1 MLEGFVNDTKIFK
14 NRAITAEECLEH
26 LSHEEKIEL
35 LNNKT
40 EIDFEAGESIIKEGF
55 VASNIMY
62 IETGLAKLDINNGSQ
77 ISTIGLMA
85 PKSFIGIICTF
96 ASRNLSFSAVALEK
110 TKISI
115 FDISLFEK
123 FIKQNGK
130 FAYHLIQ
137 HMSGIT
143 STMVHHI
150 SRFSHKNIDGALSI
164 LLCDFSSI
172 YKTDSFILPLNRKE
186 IANILGYSKESVIN
200 TLSKFNKEGIL
211 KVQDKKIE
219 ILDKHTL
226 KRIADIG

>member
-1 MLEGFVNDTKIFK
+1 MLEGFINDNKRSRTKT
-14 NRAITAEECLEH
+14 ITAEECLEY
-26 LSHEEKIEL
+26 LSDEEKIEL
-35 LNNKT
+35 LDSKI
-40 EIDFEAGESIIKEGF
+40 EVEFEAGETIIKEGF

-62 IETGLAKLDINNGSQ
+62 IETGLAKLDINNGSH
-77 ISTIGLMA
+77 ISTISLMA

-110 TKISI
+110 TRISI

-123 FIKQNGK
+123 FIKQNGE

-137 HMSGIT
+137 LMSGIT
-143 STMVHHI
+143 SAMVHHI

-172 YKTDSFILPLNRKE
+172 YKSDSFTLPLNRKE
-186 IANILGYSKESVIN
+186 VANILGYSKESVIN

-219 ILDKHTL
+219 ILDKKTL
-226 KRIADIG
+226 KQIGDIG